1 MFITTAFSRPPIFL
15 CEISQ
20 FIKAIS
26 KEQAETAMRQ
36 HNQLICWPFKLIKI
50 SPAIRLQII
59 TQKRLAQI
67 YTKFNS
73 YIKTP
78 AEYNNLKSQT
88 FSKTM
93 KQVYLSEM
101 KGKWINWENLVE
113 VNPNRMGKANSDNNL
128 LKRNLVKLATVL

>member
-1 MFITTAFSRPPIFL
+1 
-15 CEISQ
+15 
-20 FIKAIS
+20 
-26 KEQAETAMRQ
+26 MRQ

-50 SPAIRLQII
+50 SAAIRLQII

-78 AEYNNLKSQT
+78 TEYNNLRSQT
-88 FSKTM
+88 FSKTL

-113 VNPNRMGKANSDNNL
+113 VNPNRMDKANSDNNL

>member
-1 MFITTAFSRPPIFL
+1 
-15 CEISQ
+15 
-20 FIKAIS
+20 
-26 KEQAETAMRQ
+26 MRQ

-50 SPAIRLQII
+50 SAAIRLQII

-78 AEYNNLKSQT
+78 TEYNNLRSQT
-88 FSKTM
+88 FSKTL

-101 KGKWINWENLVE
+101 KGK
-113 VNPNRMGKANSDNNL
+113 
-128 LKRNLVKLATVL
+128 